1 MQAEVTGIQ
10 KLKLF
15 KMQGVGPLIG
25 LLLILVVLSVAAED
39 FLTVNNLLNVLRQIS
54 INALIAFG
62 MTFVILTGGIDLS
75 VGSILALSSALTAGL
90 MAGGTDTWLAVIAGL
105 GAGAAMG
112 AVNGLFIAKGR
123 LAPFIVTLGTMT
135 VFRGLTLVHTDGK
148 PITGLNPDFAL
159 FGKGYF
165 LQIPMPIIWMVIAFA
180 VLYIVL
186 KHTTFGR
193 RVYAIGSNEEATWLS
208 GISTSKVK
216 ILVYS
221 ISGLLA
227 AVSGLILT
235 SRLNSA
241 QPTAGMSYELN
252 AIAAVVLGGTSLSGG
267 RGIIAGT
274 LIGAVIIG
282 VLDNGLNLL
291 NVSSFYQQVV
301 KGAVI
306 LIAVLFDRAK
316 KRK

>member
-1 MQAEVTGIQ
+1 MQADAMGVPKQ
-10 KLKLF
+10 KRLNL
-15 KMQGVGPLIG
+15 QGLGSLIG
-25 LLLILVVLSVAAED
+25 LLLLIIVLSVSAEN
-39 FLTVNNLLNVLRQIS
+39 FLTVDNLFNVLRQVS

-75 VGSILALSSALTAGL
+75 VGSILALSSAVSAGM
-90 MAGGTDTWLAVIAGL
+90 MAGGTDTWLAVIVGLLAGIV
-105 GAGAAMG
+105 MG
-112 AVNGLFIAKGR
+112 AVNGLLVAQGR
-123 LAPFIVTLGTMT
+123 LAPFIVTLATMT
-135 VFRGLTLVHTDGK
+135 VFRGVTLVYTDGK
-148 PITGLNPDFAL
+148 PVTGLNEDFA
-159 FGKGYF
+159 FMGKGYF
-165 LQIPMPIIWMVIAFA
+165 LQIPMPIIWMVLAFA
-180 VLYIVL
+180 VLYIIL

-193 RVYAIGSNEEATWLS
+193 RVYAVGSNEEATWLS

-216 ILVYS
+216 VLVYS

-241 QPTAGMSYELN
+241 QPTAGGAYELD

-267 RGIIAGT
+267 KGRIVGT

-282 VLDNGLNLL
+282 VLSNGLNLL

-306 LIAVLFDRAK
+306 LIAVLFDRSK
-316 KRK
+316 KHK